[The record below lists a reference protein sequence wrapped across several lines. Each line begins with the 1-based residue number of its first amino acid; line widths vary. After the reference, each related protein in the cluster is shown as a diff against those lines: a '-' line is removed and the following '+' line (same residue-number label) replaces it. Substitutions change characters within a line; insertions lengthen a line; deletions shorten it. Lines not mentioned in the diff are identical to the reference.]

1 MFDIGFSELLVIG
14 VIALVVMGPERLPET
29 VRTISLWLG
38 RMKQKLSSARQEL
51 ENEVG
56 MDEIRRQLQDEKTMR
71 DLNAAKENIEN
82 TIIDTQAALDK
93 EISDAKITLD
103 NELSDARAELD
114 EDLEDPLDDEV
125 DSELDKELD
134 KEPSE
139 KLDEE
144 KNKELDREPAQDHT
158 AKPNKEAPQ

>member
-29 VRTISLWLG
+29 VRTINLWLG

-56 MDEIRRQLQDEKTMR
+56 MDEIRLQLQNEKIMR
-71 DLNAAKENIEN
+71 DLNAAKENIET

-114 EDLEDPLDDEV
+114 EDLEDPLDDQV
-125 DSELDKELD
+125 DIELDKELD

-144 KNKELDREPAQDHT
+144 TSKELDREPAQDHT
-158 AKPNKEAPQ
+158 AKPNKETPQ